1 MAIKIVKVKEA
12 IKDNGIKILVH
23 APAGTGKTVLA
34 ATACETTLIISAESG
49 LLSLNND
56 ELKEINPHFMPELC
70 DVVEVATIEELEEVY
85 VMLLDQIDDPQWEW
99 ISLDSI
105 TEIAEVVLANEL
117 EAAKDPR
124 KAYGEL
130 YNRVSS
136 LLRAFRDLPS
146 YNVYMASKQTPIKDD
161 YSGLVVYSPMMPG
174 AKLGNSIPYLFDE
187 VLCLRV
193 LQDEDGG
200 DYRVLQTSRDIQFE
214 AKDRSGK
221 LDKFEAPSLKRI
233 ADKIRGKFV
242 EEKTGEE
249 VEEKVKEMEVA
260 AAKEKAISEDIVDSD
275 SKLNKKEYYW
285 NEEINHGG
293 QAETINEREAF
304 LEAGYAKVTKVV
316 FDKHSKEKAEPR
328 ATEAELKA
336 QKAMSKGKEEARDDK
351 ADFAETLK
359 TLDKQDLVGL
369 AIKLDEEIDQEVA
382 DDADVETLVE
392 WIIESSMEDIK
403 EAAKE
408 IGLA

>member
-34 ATACETTLIISAESG
+34 ATACEATLIISAESG

-56 ELKEINPHFMPELC
+56 ELKEVNPHFMPELC

-85 VMLLDQIDDPQWEW
+85 LMLEGQVGEPKWKW
-99 ISLDSI
+99 IGLDSI

-117 EAAKDPR
+117 ESAKDPR

-130 YNRVSS
+130 YNRVST
-136 LLRAFRDLPS
+136 LLRMFRDLQN
-146 YNVYMASKQTPIKDD
+146 YNIYMASKQTPIKDD
-161 YSGLVVYSPMMPG
+161 YSGLTIYSPMMPG

-193 LQDEDGG
+193 LKDDDGD

-233 ADKIRGKFV
+233 SDKIRGIY
-242 EEKTGEE
+242 EEPEE
-249 VEEKVKEMEVA
+249 VEEVEEN
-260 AAKEKAISEDIVDSD
+260 AI
-275 SKLNKKEYYW
+275 
-285 NEEINHGG
+285 
-293 QAETINEREAF
+293 
-304 LEAGYAKVTKVV
+304 
-316 FDKHSKEKAEPR
+316 
-328 ATEAELKA
+328 
-336 QKAMSKGKEEARDDK
+336 EEASEKETCEPDVPEKLIEDLKDEEVDK
-351 ADFAETLK
+351 NSIDKEFAESLK
-359 TLDKQDLVGL
+359 SLDKQDLAAL

-382 DDADVETLVE
+382 DDADIDTLIG
-392 WIIESSMEDIK
+392 WIVESSMSDIK
-403 EAAKE
+403 EACVE